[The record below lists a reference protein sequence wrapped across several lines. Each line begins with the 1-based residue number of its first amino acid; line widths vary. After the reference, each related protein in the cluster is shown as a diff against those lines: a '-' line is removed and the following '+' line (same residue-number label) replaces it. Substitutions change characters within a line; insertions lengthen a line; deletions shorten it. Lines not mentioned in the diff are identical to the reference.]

1 VHQQSPETETGIE
14 VLARASRLRCMNG
27 LTLPRMFILGVVTE
41 SSSTVSWMM
50 HINWSRSMLYAMIIN
65 KIKNSNELFMVV
77 LLMLGII
84 TPLR

>member
-1 VHQQSPETETGIE
+1 
-14 VLARASRLRCMNG
+14 
-27 LTLPRMFILGVVTE
+27 MFIPGVVIG

-77 LLMLGII
+77 LLMLGI
-84 TPLR
+84 TAPLR